1 MKPYIKQ
8 EIEALSYNL
17 NVVTDKLQSGVLSA
31 AGVIAAEETV
41 RTLERLRD
49 FIGSAGSDESK
60 VLMIVTK
67 LPLLYFQIPK
77 LN

>member
-1 MKPYIKQ
+1 MKKHIEE

-17 NVVTDKLQSGVLSA
+17 DVVIKKLHSGVLSA
-31 AGVIAAEETV
+31 AGVVAAQEVAKTLV
-41 RTLERLRD
+41 RIRD
-49 FIGSAGSDESK
+49 FIGSAERDENEVHK
-60 VLMIVTK
+60 IITK